1 MIHSALSTALIISA
15 MADLIFAVKSYI
27 QIPALQKI
35 IAAAYAEFMVLHF
48 KAFCKV
54 LGRVT
59 GKLSQKQSQ
68 IYIYTELNE
77 SVMRNSWKIS
87 EVVKIE
93 VLVGESSISGQCSIA
108 TFDCWKVRKVAGP
121 FPKRLSPGVSCRH
134 P

>member
-68 IYIYTELNE
+68 RSLFLKCRVCVVSQLNVSSFEFILCSLLRPDPPPKWGFLDGRYRIETE
-77 SVMRNSWKIS
+77 M
-87 EVVKIE
+87 
-93 VLVGESSISGQCSIA
+93 
-108 TFDCWKVRKVAGP
+108 
-121 FPKRLSPGVSCRH
+121 
-134 P
+134 